1 MAAKS
6 TLIPTLEEFKAT
18 PYVITPT
25 VKNDIIRFR
34 KQNPNNFDNTT
45 VITKLSEII
54 GYLQEQ
60 CKENKNNAET
70 VSYRTTCSSRLDDYQ
85 NFLKNY
91 QAGTLVGGSRRKT
104 MKGRRKNKS
113 RRNRKSRR

>member
-45 VITKLSEII
+45 VITKLSAII
-54 GYLQEQ
+54 GHLQEQ
-60 CKENKNNAET
+60 CKENKNNTET

-91 QAGTLVGGSRRKT
+91 QMGNLVGGSRRKT